1 MENKQAK
8 VINESGTTRLNKEA
22 SAAKEARENG
32 NFRGRRR
39 DNRRNRR
46 AADEVKK
53 EFDSVNISINRVSR
67 TVKGGRRMR
76 FQALVAVGNHK
87 NKIGVGMAKGQ
98 DVLVLFRKLNAAL
111 RKI

>member
-67 TVKGGRRMR
+67 TVKCCNTT
-76 FQALVAVGNHK
+76 NH
-87 NKIGVGMAKGQ
+87 M
-98 DVLVLFRKLNAAL
+98 NAA
-111 RKI
+111 RTCKIMEA